1 MWINEEE
8 VDKLIRSKPN
18 VLSWRYDLT
27 KIKQG
32 RDTGIPCITVFVKK
46 KVKASR
52 LRRDELIPE
61 EINGILKCPNPNCKD
76 LLIKHGIRVV
86 LNDIIDWCLRKGG
99 LRRSHEGLL
108 HH

>member
-1 MWINEEE
+1 MWIREEE

-61 EINGILKCPNPNCKD
+61 EINGIPTDVIELSSRD
-76 LLIKHGIRVV
+76 FEIGETRVGK
-86 LNDIIDWCLRKGG
+86 LPPHIQKRIAGG
-99 LRRSHEGLL
+99 VKE
-108 HH
+108 